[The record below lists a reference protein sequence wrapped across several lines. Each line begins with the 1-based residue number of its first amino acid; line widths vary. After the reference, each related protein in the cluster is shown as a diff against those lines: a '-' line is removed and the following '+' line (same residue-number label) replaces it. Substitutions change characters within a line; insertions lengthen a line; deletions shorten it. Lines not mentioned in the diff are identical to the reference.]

1 MFLCFVLAKEPTL
14 GSCGPVQP
22 IVGEAQRLSSLTFG
36 CIQIR
41 GKSPQVLTGPEPAQK
56 SVSTVLDREP
66 THTDR
71 RRPSA
76 GQKTDMISE
85 AV

>member
-41 GKSPQVLTGPEPAQK
+41 GKSPQVLTGPEPAQRA
-56 SVSTVLDREP
+56 SAPCRIASP
-66 THTDR
+66 HTQTAGDPLLVR
-71 RRPSA
+71 RL
-76 GQKTDMISE
+76 I
-85 AV
+85 